1 MEPDISSYEGRE
13 LNWQLCTKMGNL
25 KIEANLYAEAQG
37 WYQQALELA
46 QLMLEEAMQGE
57 THPDAIHP
65 YVVSCHNRADIYL
78 HLGNVQEAEAV
89 LQQTY
94 NQVVEI
100 MGNSSL
106 SDTLRFES
114 FQALKMVAFEMN
126 RFYCDLNQV
135 AKAQEILSYAAQQVQ
150 FFRGL
155 IKFVPAPNQENLAD
169 KVST

>member
-46 QLMLEEAMQGE
+46 QLMLAEAMQGE

-135 AKAQEILSYAAQQVQ
+135 AKAQEILSYAAQKVQ